1 MTNDIFLSPHF
12 KLSEFVVS
20 ETASRHGIDNTPP
33 EEAVENLRRLCQG
46 TLEPLREAL
55 QLPVV
60 ITSGFR
66 TKALNDRLAHSS
78 ERSQHM
84 QGCAADFYVSCAA
97 EPRGNAALPRFKVQG
112 SRFKVRA
119 TQGSMT
125 KIKVQGGGD
134 AVQRAKIKVQSGF
147 TAGQSGSEREG
158 LIEELCRLRKLY
170 PKAKILGVSE
180 LGEHCVHPSERMN
193 QLRRELSDLGG
204 GAAGQCGEAAV
215 QCGGAAVQGSR
226 FKAALP
232 RFKVQGSRFKV
243 SGSQPSVVELGA
255 RPLNFEL

>member
-66 TKALNDRLAHSS
+66 TKALNDRLAHSL

-84 QGCAADFYVSCAA
+84 EGCAADFYVSCAA
-97 EPRGNAALPRFKVQG
+97 EPRGSAALPRFNGPLAQ
-112 SRFKVRA
+112 
-119 TQGSMT
+119 
-125 KIKVQGGGD
+125 
-134 AVQRAKIKVQSGF
+134 
-147 TAGQSGSEREG
+147 
-158 LIEELCRLRKLY
+158 
-170 PKAKILGVSE
+170 
-180 LGEHCVHPSERMN
+180 
-193 QLRRELSDLGG
+193 
-204 GAAGQCGEAAV
+204 
-215 QCGGAAVQGSR
+215 
-226 FKAALP
+226 
-232 RFKVQGSRFKV
+232 FKVQGSKV
-243 SGSQPSVVELGA
+243 DDKVQGSKVQGRRGVLIKAFRLIITSPEIDYDQLILYPNFIHVSYVSKERNRHNILKARSNGKLGYGKLSYA
-255 RPLNFEL
+255 NAILLNY